1 MVGES
6 FHPSGCR
13 GEDDDHIRI
22 GAAAQKLSRLFAI
35 SPARNLS
42 NTMLIRL
49 FVSLLLLTTAFAH
62 VCLAQQSHARPAA
75 TPQTFTAE
83 GVSIEFSAEPAQSAQ
98 LMAGE
103 EATIKFTI
111 AGTNGAVPL
120 SNLRPVAW
128 IDQRSANQPPAAR
141 ECREKVQSFLQA
153 SFTKRP
159 TLDLNSY
166 FILALNNEANISV
179 IDPLSGFGGSKL
191 YTLVPLKSP
200 GEDWVLSGNSKR
212 LYVSMPQI
220 NQIAVIDVRA
230 FKVIAN
236 IDAGVKPGRVVLQH
250 DERYLWVGNDD
261 PNAGVTV
268 IDTVAN
274 KVVAQLKI
282 GGGHHEIALNDDDTV
297 AFVTNKDA
305 GTLSVIDV
313 RKLAVLKELKV
324 GAGPVAMA
332 YSSLGKTVY
341 VANEGDG
348 NIVAVGGAAHNILAR
363 IEGDPGMRTVRISP
377 DGRFG
382 FAINT
387 VKSLVHVFDLASNR
401 VIQTI
406 PAGPGADQ
414 ISFTRQFAYIR
425 AAGSEAVSMI
435 RLADLGK
442 EASITK
448 FPAGQ
453 KAPAESRFTSLAD
466 AIVAAPE
473 DGAVLVANPADKM
486 IYYYTEGMAA
496 PMGSFQN
503 YKRDP
508 RALLVVDNSLRET
521 QRGVY
526 TTTAR
531 LTGAGDYDVV
541 FLLDS
546 PRIINC
552 FNLSVAENPA
562 LPKKTDSAIRIDP
575 LVKEALARV
584 GEKFTLRFRLVE
596 AQTGAPKVGL
606 DDVRVLVFLAPGI
619 WQQRELAKST
629 GDGVYEMSFVPP
641 NPGVYYVF
649 VQSASLGL
657 EFNQTTPLTLS
668 ATR

>member
-1 MVGES
+1 
-6 FHPSGCR
+6 
-13 GEDDDHIRI
+13 
-22 GAAAQKLSRLFAI
+22 
-35 SPARNLS
+35 
-42 NTMLIRL
+42 MLIRL
-49 FVSLLLLTTAFAH
+49 FVSLLLTTAFAS
-62 VCLAQQSHARPAA
+62 VCVAQQSQAKPAA

-83 GVSIEFSAEPAQSAQ
+83 GVSIEFTVQPEQSTQ
-98 LMAGE
+98 LIAGE
-103 EATIKFTI
+103 EATIRFKI
-111 AGTNGAVPL
+111 AGTNGSVPL

-128 IDQRSANQPPAAR
+128 LDQRTAKDPPAAR

-159 TLDLNSY
+159 TLDLNAY

-191 YTLVPLKSP
+191 YTLIPLKSP
-200 GEDWVLSGNSKR
+200 GEDWVMSRDSKR
-212 LYVSMPQI
+212 LYVSMPQV
-220 NQIAVIDVRA
+220 NQVAVIDVRGW
-230 FKVIAN
+230 KVLAN
-236 IDAGVKPGRVVLQH
+236 LDAGVKPSRVALQH
-250 DERYLWVGNDD
+250 DERYLWVGNDSA
-261 PNAGVTV
+261 NAAESGVTV
-268 IDTVAN
+268 IDTVTN
-274 KVVAQLKI
+274 KVVAQLKT
-282 GGGHHEIALNDDDTV
+282 GAGHHKIALNDDDTV

-305 GTLSVIDV
+305 GTLSMIDV
-313 RKLAVLKELKV
+313 RKLAVLKELRV
-324 GAGPVAMA
+324 GSQPTAIA

-348 NIVAVGGAAHNILAR
+348 NIVAVGGAGHNILAR
-363 IEGDPGMRTVRISP
+363 IEGDPGMRSVRISP

-382 FAINT
+382 FAVNT
-387 VKSLVHVFDLASNR
+387 AKSAVHVFDLSTNR
-401 VIQTI
+401 VIHTV
-406 PAGPGADQ
+406 AGGPGADQ
-414 ISFTRQFAYIR
+414 VTFSRQFAYIR
-425 AAGSEAVSMI
+425 AAGSESVSMI
-435 RLADLGK
+435 RIADLGK

-466 AIVAAPE
+466 AIVPAPE

-526 TTTAR
+526 TTSAR
-531 LTGAGDYDVV
+531 LNTAGNFDVV

-552 FNLSVAENPA
+552 FNLTVAENPA

-575 LVKEALARV
+575 LAKEALARV

-596 AQTGAPKVGL
+596 TKTGTPKL
-606 DDVRVLVFLAPGI
+606 NLEDVRVLVFLAPGI
-619 WQQRELAKST
+619 WQQRDLAKST
-629 GDGVYEMSFVPP
+629 GDGVYETSFVPP
-641 NPGVYYVF
+641 NAGVYYVF
-649 VQSASLGL
+649 VQSATLGL

>member
-1 MVGES
+1 
-6 FHPSGCR
+6 
-13 GEDDDHIRI
+13 
-22 GAAAQKLSRLFAI
+22 
-35 SPARNLS
+35 
-42 NTMLIRL
+42 MLLI
-49 FVSLLLLTTAFAH
+49 TAFAA
-62 VCLAQQSHARPAA
+62 VCLAQQSQPS
-75 TPQTFTAE
+75 PQTFTAE
-83 GVSIEFSAEPAQSAQ
+83 GVSIEFSVQPARSTQPI
-98 LMAGE
+98 AGE
-103 EATIKFTI
+103 EATIRFKI

-128 IDQRSANQPPAAR
+128 IDQRAAKDPPAAR

-166 FILALNNEANISV
+166 FILALNNEPNISV
-179 IDPLSGFGGSKL
+179 IDPLAGFGGSKL
-191 YTLVPLKSP
+191 YTLIPLKSP
-200 GEDWVLSGNSKR
+200 GEDWVMSRDSKR
-212 LYVSMPQI
+212 LYVSMPHV
-220 NQIAVIDVRA
+220 NQVAVIDVRGW
-230 FKVIAN
+230 KVIAN
-236 IDAGVKPGRVVLQH
+236 LDAGIKPGSVVLQH
-250 DERYLWVGNDD
+250 DERYLWVGNDSA
-261 PNAGVTV
+261 NAAESGLTV
-268 IDTVAN
+268 IDTVTN
-274 KVVAQLKI
+274 KVVAQLKT
-282 GGGHHEIALNDDDTV
+282 GAGHHEIALNDDDTV

-324 GAGPVAMA
+324 GAQPTAIA

-348 NIVAVGGAAHNILAR
+348 NIVAISGSSHNILAR
-363 IEGDPGMRTVRISP
+363 IEGEPGMRSVRISP
-377 DGRFG
+377 DRRFG
-382 FAINT
+382 FAVNT
-387 VKSLVHVFDLASNR
+387 ARSVVHVFDLSTNR
-401 VIQTI
+401 VIHTV
-406 PAGPGADQ
+406 AGGPGADQ
-414 ISFTRQFAYIR
+414 IAFSRQFAYIR
-425 AAGSEAVSMI
+425 AAGSESVSMI
-435 RLADLGK
+435 RIADLGK
-442 EASITK
+442 DASITK

-466 AIVAAPE
+466 AIVPAPE

-531 LTGAGDYDVV
+531 LNAAGNFDVV

-546 PRIINC
+546 PRVINC
-552 FNLSVAENPA
+552 FNLTVAGNPA
-562 LPKKTDSAIRIDP
+562 LPKKPDSTAIRIEP

-596 AQTGAPKVGL
+596 TKTGTPKSNL
-606 DDVRVLVFLAPGI
+606 EDVRVLVFLAPGI
-619 WQQRELAKST
+619 WQQRELAKAA
-629 GDGVYEMSFVPP
+629 GDGVYETSFVPP

-657 EFNQTTPLTLS
+657 EFNHSTPLTIS
-668 ATR
+668 ATQGKLK